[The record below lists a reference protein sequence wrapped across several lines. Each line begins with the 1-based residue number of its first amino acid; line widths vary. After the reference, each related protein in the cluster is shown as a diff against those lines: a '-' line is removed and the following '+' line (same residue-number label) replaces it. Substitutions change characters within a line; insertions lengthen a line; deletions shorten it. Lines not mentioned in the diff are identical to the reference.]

1 MLSPAL
7 HRSPLQFSALN
18 ASTEFATPPFFALL
32 WNDVGTI
39 CLTGQMVDGRKERHL
54 SFLLIFLH
62 SDSRAVKCRRQ
73 SFQVPSCQ
81 AIPSTT
87 TCFTG
92 TNSES
97 LGSGN
102 VPRSGTESRSKAG
115 DNLPKDDES
124 GDCADDSG
132 KQRKEPKQL
141 FNQTRKEKTVNWKS
155 QIPLKSQPVRR

>member
-92 TNSES
+92 TNSEYL
-97 LGSGN
+97 LGAGMCLAVEPKADQRQATICPKTTNQAIVQTTAESNG
-102 VPRSGTESRSKAG
+102 RSRSSCLIRRERKK
-115 DNLPKDDES
+115 LS
-124 GDCADDSG
+124 TG
-132 KQRKEPKQL
+132 K
-141 FNQTRKEKTVNWKS
+141 VKS
-155 QIPLKSQPVRR
+155 R